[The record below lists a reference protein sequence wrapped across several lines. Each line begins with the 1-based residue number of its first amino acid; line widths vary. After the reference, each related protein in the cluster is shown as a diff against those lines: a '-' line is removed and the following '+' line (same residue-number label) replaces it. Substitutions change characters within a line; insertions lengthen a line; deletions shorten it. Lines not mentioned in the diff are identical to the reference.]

1 MNYFLNRRQA
11 ISQSAYGL
19 GSLALSSILLFS
31 CANPL
36 MPQTTHH
43 FPKTNERGESTKP
56 SDVVVYGA
64 TPAGVAAAIAASRE
78 GAEVLLVEELSRVGG
93 MYTVGGMGLSD
104 VFFMD
109 RQMID
114 GLYEEIH
121 GRVDQHYRGLGIY
134 YRPDNHGDIFPK
146 GKGRWYHEPK
156 VVEKVLNEIL
166 AEAGVAVRLGERLVS
181 AQMAG
186 KRITSIKLV
195 GGDQIFAEQFIDA
208 TYTGDLMA
216 AAGVSYVVGRESA
229 DQYGERFAGQQNK
242 FRGKRKVWE
251 VDPRDEQGR
260 LLPLMNNDDS
270 IVAVAGD
277 DKIMNYNY
285 RVNLTDDPDN
295 MVPIPK
301 PENYDPAHFEL
312 LRRYFKRYG
321 GDRVKMYPL
330 PNRKYDL
337 NDDQGRGFA
346 IGLPGRSWDYPEA
359 DAATRR
365 QIEKEHREFTL
376 GYFHFILTDPSVPQG
391 IREHLEKFGLP
402 KDEHVNSGHFPEMI
416 YIREG
421 RRMMGEYVLTQHDIE
436 ETPTKEDGIGMGL
449 GPITVHN
456 VQRVAV
462 EGGYLHEGSAHSAY
476 DPHGDPYQI
485 PYRSLVPKRGECA
498 NLIVPVCLS
507 ASHVAFSSVRL
518 EPTWIVLGQ
527 SSGVAAAMAAQMDC
541 TAQDVPYP
549 ALRRR
554 LLAQSQVLDILPPR

>member
-1 MNYFLNRRQA
+1 MGPR
-11 ISQSAYGL
+11 
-19 GSLALSSILLFS
+19 
-31 CANPL
+31 CHP
-36 MPQTTHH
+36 
-43 FPKTNERGESTKP
+43 
-56 SDVVVYGA
+56 
-64 TPAGVAAAIAASRE
+64 
-78 GAEVLLVEELSRVGG
+78 
-93 MYTVGGMGLSD
+93 GLSPGT
-104 VFFMD
+104 
-109 RQMID
+109 RSHQRLLI
-114 GLYEEIH
+114 LYSHEKITDPDP
-121 GRVDQHYRGLGIY
+121 GRVHC
-134 YRPDNHGDIFPK
+134 
-146 GKGRWYHEPK
+146 
-156 VVEKVLNEIL
+156 
-166 AEAGVAVRLGERLVS
+166 
-181 AQMAG
+181 
-186 KRITSIKLV
+186 
-195 GGDQIFAEQFIDA
+195 
-208 TYTGDLMA
+208 
-216 AAGVSYVVGRESA
+216 
-229 DQYGERFAGQQNK
+229 
-242 FRGKRKVWE
+242 KVWE

-260 LLPLMNNDDS
+260 LLPLVNNDDP
-270 IVAVAGD
+270 IVPGAGD
-277 DKIMNYNY
+277 HKIMNYNY

-321 GDRVKMYPL
+321 CERVKMYAL

-402 KDEHVNSGHFPEMI
+402 RDEHVNSGHFPEMM

-421 RRMMGEYVLTQHDIE
+421 RRMVGEYVLTQHDIE
-436 ETPTKEDGIGMGL
+436 ETPAKEDGIGMGL

-476 DPHGDPYQI
+476 DPHAVPYQI

-507 ASHVAFSSVRL
+507 ASHAAFSSVRL